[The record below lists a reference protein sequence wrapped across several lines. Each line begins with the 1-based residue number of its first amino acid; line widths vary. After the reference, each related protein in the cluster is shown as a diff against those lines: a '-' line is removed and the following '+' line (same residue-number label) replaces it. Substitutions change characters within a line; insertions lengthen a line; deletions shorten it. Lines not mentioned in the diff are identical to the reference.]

1 MIFHIIG
8 TWRGCARTLYTGFSE
23 KSGVLHRKR
32 KEKCKQCP
40 YTLSA
45 YNFALEQ

>member
-32 KEKCKQCP
+32 KEKCK
-40 YTLSA
+40 
-45 YNFALEQ
+45 